1 MMNQTGSTIENPSPI
16 AASLVSVSKGFVTRE
31 GRVEALR
38 DVTMRVGAGESVSV
52 VGPSGSGKSTL
63 LGILAGLE
71 EPDAGSVTL
80 TLGDGGEVVT
90 PRLGA
95 AGYMPQRDLL
105 LPWLT
110 AIENATTGLE
120 TVGVSKAEARA
131 HAGPLFSEFGLGG
144 FANSYPHQLSGGM
157 RQRVS
162 FLRTALLAR
171 GMMLLD
177 EPFGALDA
185 LTRASLQE
193 WLLETSERIRATYV
207 LVTHDIDEALL
218 LSDRVYVLSPRP
230 GSIVGT
236 FEVDLPRPRSLATAA
251 EPRFAAL
258 RGETLSILREAG
270 SLTGGRR

>member
-1 MMNQTGSTIENPSPI
+1 MLQTASTVNNPTPI
-16 AASLVSVSKGFVTRE
+16 AASLVSVRKGFPSRA
-31 GRVEALR
+31 GRVEALH
-38 DVTMRVGAGESVSV
+38 DVTMRVGAGEFVSV

-71 EPDAGSVTL
+71 EPDVGSVTL
-80 TLGDGGEVVT
+80 TLGEGGEIVT

-120 TVGVSKAEARA
+120 TAGVGREEARA
-131 HAGPLFSEFGLGG
+131 RALPLFSEFGLSG
-144 FANSYPHQLSGGM
+144 FAGSYPHQLSGGM

-162 FLRTALLAR
+162 FLRSALLAR

-193 WLLETSERIRATYV
+193 WLIETSERIRSTYV

-230 GSIVGT
+230 GSIIGT
-236 FEVDLPRPRSLATAA
+236 FEVDLPRPRSLATSA

-258 RGETLSILREAG
+258 RGGTLSVLREAG
-270 SLTGGRR
+270 SLAGGRR

>member
-1 MMNQTGSTIENPSPI
+1 MQQTASTIDTPTPI
-16 AASLVSVSKGFVTRE
+16 AASIVSVSKSFMSRE

-38 DVTMRVGAGESVSV
+38 DVTMRVGAGEFVSV

-63 LGILAGLE
+63 LGILAGLD
-71 EPDAGSVTL
+71 EPDVGSVTL
-80 TLGDGGEVVT
+80 TMGDAGQVVT

-95 AGYMPQRDLL
+95 VGYMPQRDLL

-120 TVGVSKAEARA
+120 TAGAGRVEARA
-131 HAGPLFSEFGLGG
+131 RALPILSEFGLEG
-144 FANSYPHQLSGGM
+144 FAGSYPHQLSGGM

-162 FLRTALLAR
+162 FLRSALLAR

-193 WLLETSERIRATYV
+193 WLIETSERIRSTYV
-207 LVTHDIDEALL
+207 LVTHDIDEALR

-236 FEVDLPRPRSLATAA
+236 FEVDLPRPRSLATSAD
-251 EPRFAAL
+251 PKFAAL
-258 RGETLSILREAG
+258 RGDILSLLREAG
-270 SLTGGRR
+270 SLAGERC

>member
-1 MMNQTGSTIENPSPI
+1 MLQTASTINNPTPI
-16 AASLVSVSKGFVTRE
+16 AVSLVSVRKGFPSRA

-38 DVTMRVGAGESVSV
+38 DVTMRVGAGEFVSV

-63 LGILAGLE
+63 LGILAGLD
-71 EPDAGSVTL
+71 EPDVGSVTL
-80 TLGDGGEVVT
+80 TLGEGGEVVT

-120 TVGVSKAEARA
+120 TAGVGREEARA
-131 HAGPLFSEFGLGG
+131 RALPLFSEFGLGG
-144 FANSYPHQLSGGM
+144 FAGSYPHQLSGGM

-162 FLRTALLAR
+162 FLRSALLAR

-193 WLLETSERIRATYV
+193 WLIETSERIRSTYV

-236 FEVDLPRPRSLATAA
+236 FEVDLPRPRSLAAST

-258 RGETLSILREAG
+258 RGETLSVLREAG
-270 SLTGGRR
+270 SLAGGRR